1 MTSRLWWIRF
11 KRVVTLAFFV
21 LVAWLLVSQ
30 ARTIEWGK
38 VAIALADYPVT
49 AVWGAVLLSAA
60 SFVLY
65 SSFDLLGRYYTGH
78 KLGKLTVMNIT
89 FVSYAF
95 NLNLG
100 ALIGGVA
107 FRYRLYS
114 RLGIENSTITRIT
127 AFSMLTNWMG
137 YLLLGGLVFA
147 IQPPTPPA
155 DWGLTASGLRWIG
168 FALLAVVAAYI
179 TLCAVSKKRT
189 YTVRGHALDLPSLR
203 LAGLQLLMGAGNW
216 LLMSGII
223 FILFQHKIEFSA
235 VVSVLLLAAIAGV
248 ITHIPAGLGVLEAV
262 FVALLS
268 HQMPTH
274 EILAS
279 LVAYRLVYYIAPL
292 LIAAVVYLVME
303 CRAKEG
309 IGHA

>member
-303 CRAKEG
+303 SRAKEG

>member
-21 LVAWLLVSQ
+21 LVAGLLVSQ

-168 FALLAVVAAYI
+168 FALLAAVAAYI

-203 LAGLQLLMGAGNW
+203 LAGLQLLMGAGN
-216 LLMSGII
+216 
-223 FILFQHKIEFSA
+223 
-235 VVSVLLLAAIAGV
+235 
-248 ITHIPAGLGVLEAV
+248 
-262 FVALLS
+262 
-268 HQMPTH
+268 
-274 EILAS
+274 
-279 LVAYRLVYYIAPL
+279 
-292 LIAAVVYLVME
+292 
-303 CRAKEG
+303 
-309 IGHA
+309 